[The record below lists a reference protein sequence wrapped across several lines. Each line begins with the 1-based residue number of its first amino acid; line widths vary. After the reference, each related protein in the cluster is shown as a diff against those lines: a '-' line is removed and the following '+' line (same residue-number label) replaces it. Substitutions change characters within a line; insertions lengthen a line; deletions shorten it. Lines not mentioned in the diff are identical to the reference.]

1 MDQYGLRMSTVVGW
15 TVTIVGFRPRP
26 PAPAKKMCI
35 CVQVAKSM
43 PAADMSC
50 RNLRI
55 FCHAGKTFGMTP
67 GTVWE
72 EFQIPKLLISDNTS
86 PVNAS
91 HIQAFKAA

>member
-15 TVTIVGFRPRP
+15 TVTIVGFRLP
-26 PAPAKKMCI
+26 
-35 CVQVAKSM
+35 
-43 PAADMSC
+43 ADMSC

-55 FCHAGKTFGMTP
+55 FCHAGKTFGVTP

-72 EFQIPKLLISDNTS
+72 EFQIPKLLISANTS